1 MDETQKQ
8 QRPKDADWAVRQ
20 MKSKKETFYQVN
32 ILRYVLREATR
43 PETWRQAN
51 DMAKEAEE
59 NFCRRRRHRCPDQT
73 RPDGGINLCCHIF
86 VLPCASGS
94 LAFLFNFCAYKLV
107 SIAAQ

>member
-59 NFCRRRRHRCPDQT
+59 NFYHALPATSSLPRPDQT
-73 RPDGGINLCCHIF
+73 RRRH
-86 VLPCASGS
+86 
-94 LAFLFNFCAYKLV
+94 
-107 SIAAQ
+107 